1 MRTAALALLVAA
13 AVPPAACAVAERRE
27 GNFDQ
32 GVDASQ
38 ALAEARE
45 EAARTP
51 APPGIAAPE
60 AAAARRSVFV
70 LKTAG
75 VCDGCAEAVSKM
87 LFTAGIRSQI
97 LGAEQ
102 LKAAVG
108 PRDLIVI
115 GGGDPD
121 GEGEWTVK
129 QALVKAGAFD
139 WLKAHIAGGGR
150 YVGICAGA
158 YLTEEWIDRD
168 AGEKGLDIFPGRID
182 NYMKDRSAHYILT
195 RWGRASTKRWVYFQD
210 GPGMWPRPGADID
223 VLGVFDKDGSA
234 AAAVFSYGKG
244 KVGVVSPHPE
254 ADEEWARVG
263 GIVDKDGIDYDLGI
277 ELIRRTLE

>member
-1 MRTAALALLVAA
+1 MRTAALALLFAA
-13 AVPPAACAVAERRE
+13 AVAPAACAAAERRE
-27 GNFDQ
+27 ENFDQ
-32 GVDASQ
+32 GVDASR
-38 ALAEARE
+38 ALEKARQ
-45 EAARTP
+45 EAAETS
-51 APPGIAAPE
+51 APPGAAAPE

-182 NYMKDRSAHYILT
+182 NYMKDKSAHYILT
-195 RWGRASTKRWVYFQD
+195 RWGRARTKRWIYFQD

-234 AAAVFSYGKG
+234 AAAVFPYGKG

-263 GIVDKDGIDYDLGI
+263 GIVDKDGLDYDLGI